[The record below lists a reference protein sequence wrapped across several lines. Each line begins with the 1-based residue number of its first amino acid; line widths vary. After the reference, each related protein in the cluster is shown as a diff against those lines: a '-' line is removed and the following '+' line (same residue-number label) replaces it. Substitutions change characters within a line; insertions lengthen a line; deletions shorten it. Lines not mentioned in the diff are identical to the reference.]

1 MFADGIAGVAEAK
14 VNDVLLAVIVGCSRS
29 AATAAVNRSSRSP

>member
-14 VNDVLLAVIVGCSRS
+14 VNDVLLAVIAGGVRGLLQQPR
-29 AATAAVNRSSRSP
+29 